1 MRARWLPVG
10 ILALILFAINVAS
23 RLVVRLAY
31 NGNDL
36 AENRASLV
44 MFATIAVVLA
54 VLAFLRGRREPVA
67 TWLGDL
73 SAAAGVALLLTLFV
87 GPFISGG
94 TPFRSGAGDFFH
106 QIWLYAGFSGAGM
119 LIGFLLVTALGL
131 DYRSQGLK
139 RYAESRLAKPRRV
152 IRR

>member
-10 ILALILFAINVAS
+10 ILALVLFAVNVVT
-23 RLVVRLAY
+23 RLVVRFGYHGRDA
-31 NGNDL
+31 

-44 MFATIAVVLA
+44 MFAVIAVLLG
-54 VLAFLRGRREPVA
+54 VLAFVRARREPVA

-73 SAAAGVALLLTLFV
+73 CAAAGVALLLTILV
-87 GPFISGG
+87 GPFISDGA
-94 TPFRSGAGDFFH
+94 PFATGAGDFFN
-106 QIWLYAGFSGAGM
+106 QIWLYAGFAGGGM
-119 LIGFLLVTALGL
+119 LIGFLIVTALGW

-139 RYAESRLAKPRRV
+139 RYAESRLTKPRRV